1 MRFKNVLACLALEL
15 MVVTSFTQPVPLLL
29 STSMKGPSW
38 SLFGSREDEI
48 RRKII
53 KLKKEGKIKPKSDSN
68 DKSVAPEAE
77 TTLDKLRRER
87 KTMRDNPVLDAYQ
100 DKIAKKLGKKGKL
113 YRNTSSLDSISKD
126 TEDND
131 EDDEL
136 RVGSMKRDQEELEN
150 MTEDDL
156 DDEELEMLEAV
167 QEALDRKRREKAAAE
182 LAAGTTTASKTKDE
196 MEELALQMEK
206 EQMEKKTQAKSSD
219 QSTEK
224 VEEKTTSGVGGA
236 WSGKN
241 DSDVEIYRPAN
252 GGWGYFPRPKDI
264 SSAYG
269 GGKKIGRDVVSSFE
283 DEQRKQREI
292 EETRRKLQQYRE
304 EVGIDVQSEKD
315 HADEIAE
322 ALEIGQRAMQR
333 GVYTA
338 AVSSLE
344 KVTKYC
350 STNSKVGSQVF
361 LELAM
366 AYEAVGRTS
375 EAIQV
380 YQTLTTCRMENVK
393 FNAKRLL
400 YGIEAMQFMRDE
412 AKVKSFSRKATTQT
426 FVDTTGLANIAQNFD
441 DRYNTA
447 YVDLNKGGGYF
458 RKLTENV
465 VRSTREARQILLAA
479 TDAGEVDRLKI
490 VQALRSL
497 DRKFSETLAEE
508 MKKNNEPEQVAY
520 INGVPIRPK
529 EEQDTIIP
537 GPDSFTLGGIDTVLE
552 NIGGEWR
559 LQLMADSK
567 GDGVN
572 FFNKTISWQKFNTE
586 EMNYAASGPA
596 GFLSLSQTGSFEIDQ
611 DQRILSRKEVCYDGS
626 GSMFTMFGSKP
637 TGAVASV
644 SLDQQIISVDS
655 EMLITRAVVS
665 KKDLSGTVKG
675 YFSVWRRSGGVY
687 SGQ

>member
-1 MRFKNVLACLALEL
+1 M
-15 MVVTSFTQPVPLLL
+15 
-29 STSMKGPSW
+29 
-38 SLFGSREDEI
+38 
-48 RRKII
+48 
-53 KLKKEGKIKPKSDSN
+53 KLKKEGKIKPKADPSEKLSVGPDANSDT
-68 DKSVAPEAE
+68 DHDA
-77 TTLDKLRRER
+77 TLDKLRRER
-87 KTMRDNPVLDAYQ
+87 IAMRNNPVFEAYE
-100 DKIAKKLGKKGKL
+100 DKIKQKLEKKGKL
-113 YRNTSSLDSISKD
+113 YKMISRDSTSTSI
-126 TEDND
+126 TTN
-131 EDDEL
+131 DDESL
-136 RVGSMKRDQEELEN
+136 GSIEEDEKELQK

-156 DDEELEMLEAV
+156 DAEELEMLDAV
-167 QEALDRKRREKAAAE
+167 QEALDRKRREKAQADLEAE
-182 LAAGTTTASKTKDE
+182 RNRKAPPTKDE
-196 MEELALQMEK
+196 MEELALQMER
-206 EQMEKKTQAKSSD
+206 EQKDRIMKDVESNSHDSSE
-219 QSTEK
+219 TRNAN
-224 VEEKTTSGVGGA
+224 EKTTSGVGGT
-236 WSGKN
+236 WSGKVE
-241 DSDVEIYRPAN
+241 SEVEIYRPAN

-269 GGKKIGRDVVSSFE
+269 GGRKIGRDVVSSFE
-283 DEQRKQREI
+283 DEQRKQREA

-380 YQTLTTCRMENVK
+380 YQTLTTCRMEDVK

-412 AKVKSFSRKATTQT
+412 AKVKSFSRKAASQT

-447 YVDLNKGGGYF
+447 YVDLEKGGGYF

-465 VRSTREARQILLAA
+465 VRSIREARQILLAA
-479 TDAGEVDRLKI
+479 TDAGEVDRVKI

-497 DRKFSETLAEE
+497 DRKFTETLSEE
-508 MKKNNEPEQVAY
+508 VKKKNEPEQVAY
-520 INGVPIRPK
+520 INGVPIRPR
-529 EEQDTIIP
+529 EESSPRNP
-537 GPDSFTLGGIDTVLE
+537 GPDAFFLADMDTLLE
-552 NIGGEWR
+552 NICGEWR

-572 FFNKTISWQKFNTE
+572 FFNKTISWQTFDTN
-586 EMNYAASGPA
+586 EMSYAASGPA
-596 GFLSLSQTGSFEIDQ
+596 GFLSLSQTGSFKIDEE
-611 DQRILSRKEVCYDGS
+611 QRILSRKDVSYDGS
-626 GSMFTMFGSKP
+626 GAMFVMFGSKP
-637 TGAVASV
+637 SGAVASV

-655 EMLITRAVVS
+655 EMLITRSVIP
-665 KKDLSGTVKG
+665 KQQLSDTVKG
-675 YFSVWRRSGGVY
+675 YFSVWRRSREEL
-687 SGQ
+687 SARW

>member
-1 MRFKNVLACLALEL
+1 MHFKTILVSLALEL
-15 MVVTSFTQPVPLLL
+15 IVVTSFTQPVTVLL
-29 STSMKGPSW
+29 STSMKGLSR
-38 SLFGSREDEI
+38 SLYGSREDEI
-48 RRKII
+48 RRKIM
-53 KLKKEGKIKPKSDSN
+53 KLKKEGKIKPKSDSS
-68 DKSVAPEAE
+68 DKSMAPEAE

-87 KTMRDNPVLDAYQ
+87 KAMRDNPVLDAYQ
-100 DKIAKKLGKKGKL
+100 DKITKKLGKKGKL
-113 YRNTSSLDSISKD
+113 YTTGSSSLDNDSKD
-126 TEDND
+126 RDNEDND
-131 EDDEL
+131 DAL
-136 RVGSMKRDQEELEN
+136 LGSMESDQNEVEN
-150 MTEDDL
+150 MTQDDM

-182 LAAGTTTASKTKDE
+182 LAAGTTSVPKTKDE

-206 EQMEKKTQAKSSD
+206 EQIEKRKQATSSA
-219 QSTEK
+219 QTSEK
-224 VEEKTTSGVGGA
+224 VQEKITSGVGGT
-236 WSGKN
+236 WSGKD

-269 GGKKIGRDVVSSFE
+269 GGRKIGRDVVSTFE

-412 AKVKSFSRKATTQT
+412 AKVQSFSRKATTQT

-447 YVDLNKGGGYF
+447 YIDLNKGGGYF

-508 MKKNNEPEQVAY
+508 MKKKNEPEQVAY

-529 EEQDTIIP
+529 EEPNTVIP
-537 GPDSFTLGGIDTVLE
+537 GPDSFMLGAIDTVFE
-552 NIGGEWR
+552 NIDGEWR

-572 FFNKTISWQKFNTE
+572 FFNKTISWQNFNTK
-586 EMNYAASGPA
+586 EMNYEASGPA
-596 GFLSLSQTGSFEIDQ
+596 GFLSLSQTGSFDIDE
-611 DQRILSRKEVCYDGS
+611 DQRILSRKEISYDGF
-626 GSMFTMFGSKP
+626 GTMFTTFGSKP

-665 KKDLSGTVKG
+665 KKDLSETVKG
-675 YFSVWRRSGGVY
+675 YFSVWRRSGGEY